1 MTGSD
6 LPPEVSRLPASQA
19 RGASV
24 ETVSRGTALILDP
37 DASERDRLRQ
47 ILQVE
52 GFRVLLAADGETALS
67 LFERERPDI
76 VLLNVDPAKAADFES
91 VRRIKQCAG
100 SGFTPLIVLSDSD
113 ERAVIRRAT
122 DAGGDDFVSKPVSAG
137 RLKARILVSERVRDL
152 HRAHA
157 DRQKVLAAHLQRDR
171 EDQELAEHLLSHA
184 VRSRNVAMD
193 RLGLVQR
200 PAAIF
205 NGDLMLSQFL
215 PDGGLRVLLGDFT
228 GHGLAAAVG
237 VLPVADVFH
246 TMTRKGVTDSQLLGE
261 INRKLYQL
269 LPADRFMAAC
279 LVSLPG
285 NGEAVRWW
293 NGGMP
298 SAWLRTR
305 SGLTELTSHA
315 LPLGILP
322 ELPAQ
327 EIPRRVHLC
336 GGDRIL
342 MMSDGLLEAS
352 GRDGVM
358 FINAAFDSVLHSW
371 QDDAPILPGL
381 IAALDRHCQ
390 GAEQLDD
397 IAALEIPLDP
407 NFMVPEPGPET
418 VCPTTGWCWS
428 LDLEGARLCN
438 QPTLE
443 SALKPLG
450 FLDGLEVQQGV
461 LETILAELFTN
472 ALDHGVLKLDSI
484 MKVTPEGFDAYYRER
499 SSRLA
504 LEASGRVSIRI
515 GYEPGPDGGGSVR
528 MCVRDSGSGFDATDI
543 QTLYQ
548 DPACPWGRGLMLLRQ
563 LCESL
568 VFRRNG
574 SEAEVL
580 YRW

>member
-1 MTGSD
+1 MRGSD
-6 LPPEVSRLPASQA
+6 LPASQA
-19 RGASV
+19 RSASAPA
-24 ETVSRGTALILDP
+24 SARGTVLIVYP
-37 DASERDRLRQ
+37 DASERDRLRR

-52 GFRVLLAADGETALS
+52 GFRVILAAGGEAALQ
-67 LFERERPDI
+67 LFEREWPDL
-76 VLLNVDPAKAADFES
+76 VLVNVDPASPVDFET
-91 VRRIKQCAG
+91 VRRIKQFAG
-100 SGFTPLIVLSDSD
+100 RGFTPLIVLSNSD
-113 ERAVIRRAT
+113 EGSVILRAAES
-122 DAGGDDFVSKPVSAG
+122 GGDDFISTPVSAR

-152 HRAHA
+152 HRANA
-157 DRQKVLAAHLQRDR
+157 DRQAVLAAHLERDR
-171 EDQELAEHLLSHA
+171 EEQALAEHLLSHA

-237 VLPVADVFH
+237 VLPVADAFH
-246 TMTRKGVTDSQLLGE
+246 TMTRKGVSDSLLLAE

-285 NGEAVRWW
+285 KGEAVRWW

-336 GGDRIL
+336 GEDRIL

-352 GRDGVM
+352 DRDGVM
-358 FINAAFDSVLHSW
+358 FVNAAFDSVLHSW
-371 QDDAPILPGL
+371 QDNAPILPRL
-381 IAALDRHCQ
+381 IDALDQHCQ

-407 NFMVPEPGPET
+407 SLLMPDLGRET
-418 VCPTTGWCWS
+418 ACPNTGWCWS

-443 SALKPLG
+443 SALRPLG
-450 FLDGLEVQQGV
+450 FLEGLEMQQGV

-472 ALDHGVLKLDSI
+472 ALDHGVLKLDSL

-504 LEASGRVSIRI
+504 SEVSGMVSIRI
-515 GYEPGPDGGGSVR
+515 GYEPGPNGGGSVR
-528 MCVRDSGSGFDATDI
+528 MCVRDSGGGFDEAEI
-543 QTLYQ
+543 QNLCQAPLYS
-548 DPACPWGRGLMLLRQ
+548 WGRGIMLLRQ

-568 VFRRNG
+568 VFRCNG